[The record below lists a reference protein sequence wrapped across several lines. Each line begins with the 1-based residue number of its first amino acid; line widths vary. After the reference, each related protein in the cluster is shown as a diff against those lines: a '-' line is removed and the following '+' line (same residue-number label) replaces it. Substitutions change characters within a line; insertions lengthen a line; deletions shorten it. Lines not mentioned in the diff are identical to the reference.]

1 MEEKIKKARQK
12 RTRSP
17 EAKLKAIDAQIKK
30 LQAEREE
37 LLKPAKLQQI
47 MESAS
52 EKYSIEEIAQRLEIE
67 I

>member
-1 MEEKIKKARQK
+1 MDDKLKKPRQK

-17 EAKLKAIDAQIKK
+17 EAKLKSIDAQIQK

-47 MESAS
+47 MKSAS

>member
-1 MEEKIKKARQK
+1 MEEPKNPRQT

-17 EAKLKAIDAQIKK
+17 EAKLKSIDRQIQK

-37 LLKPAKLQQI
+37 LLKPAKLQSL
-47 MESAS
+47 MEAAA
-52 EKYSIEEIAQRLEIE
+52 EKYSFDEIAQRLEIE

>member
-1 MEEKIKKARQK
+1 MDEQKKPRQK

-17 EAKLKAIDAQIKK
+17 EAKLKSIDAQIKK

-37 LLKPAKLQQI
+37 LLKPAKLQTI
-47 MESAS
+47 MQAAA